1 MRYSFGDEVIVQ
13 ATKEHGNVTGI
24 YNGLVTVY
32 IEDSIGDNRVEEF
45 NIDEIELLEAIN
57 WQ

>member
-1 MRYSFGDEVIVQ
+1 MRYSFGDEVIVK

-57 WQ
+57 